1 MGYEELANCMK
12 RIAEGIREDNPS
24 LSGIRHYPGESH
36 AVVQHR
42 ADVRK
47 KRTIRQC
54 GSPGPRVMKRT
65 FAESGGCTAQRVPI
79 CPQGWEPADV
89 AGDGTQGAVMIEMV
103 IRG

>member
-1 MGYEELANCMK
+1 MGYEDFTSRMK
-12 RIAEGIREDNPS
+12 RITEGIREDNPS
-24 LSGIRHYPGESH
+24 LSGIKQYPGESH

-42 ADVRK
+42 ADIRK
-47 KRTIRQC
+47 KRNIRQC
-54 GSPGPRVMKRT
+54 ESSCLIVMKRV
-65 FAESGGCTAQRVPI
+65 FLESGGYAAYRVPI